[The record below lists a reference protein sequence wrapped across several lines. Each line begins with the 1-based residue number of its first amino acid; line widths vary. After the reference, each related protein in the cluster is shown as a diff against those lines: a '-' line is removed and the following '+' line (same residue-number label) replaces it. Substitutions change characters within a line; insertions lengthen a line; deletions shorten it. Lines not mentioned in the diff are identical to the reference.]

1 MVSVPKQLLFQALL
15 IACNAFFASME
26 IAVISLNTTKL
37 RKLADEGDEK
47 ATARRAAREQ
57 RPPPQSI
64 SYSTGTRPCHN
75 VQLGLQATCP
85 DGYVPEGQDKYCG
98 YSRSLAC
105 H

>member
-47 ATARRAAREQ
+47 AKNE
-57 RPPPQSI
+57 
-64 SYSTGTRPCHN
+64 TRSC
-75 VQLGLQATCP
+75 
-85 DGYVPEGQDKYCG
+85 
-98 YSRSLAC
+98 
-105 H
+105 